1 MTALIV
7 MAKAPVP
14 GWAKTRLIPAL
25 GERGAARLAERFL
38 RITVDA
44 ALAADIGPVTLCGTP
59 DECSRGIFAELLL
72 SPHIRWAPQGDGDL
86 GARMQRAFVQVL
98 HTQGPGLLIGTDA
111 PALDAAYLRAA
122 ALALIHHDT
131 VFAPTADGGY
141 ALIGLHH
148 ALPTLFADMPWSTD
162 AVMSMTRQRLAALG
176 LNSAELPLLH
186 DIDEPADLAH
196 VPPAW
201 LADIS
206 TP

>member
-14 GWAKTRLIPAL
+14 GSAKTRLIPAL
-25 GERGAARLAERFL
+25 GESGAARLAERFL

-59 DECSRGIFAELLL
+59 DECSSGVFAELL
-72 SPHIRWAPQGDGDL
+72 SSRHIGWAPQGGGDL
-86 GARMQRAFVQVL
+86 GARMQRAFAQAL
-98 HTQGPGLLIGTDA
+98 RTQGPALLIGTDA
-111 PALDAAYLRAA
+111 PALDAAYLHAA
-122 ALALIHHDT
+122 AQALIRHDT

-148 ALPTLFADMPWSTD
+148 ALPALFADMPWSSG
-162 AVMSMTRQRLAALG
+162 AVMSVTRQRLGALG
-176 LNSAELPLLH
+176 LTSAELPMLH
-186 DIDEPADLAH
+186 DIDEPADLVH
-196 VPPAW
+196 VPRAW
-201 LADIS
+201 LADIT